1 MERIKTGIA
10 SYGLSGRVFHAPF
23 IEANDAFEFTAVCER
38 SKNEALKLYSNVQ
51 IVRSFEELIS
61 IPELELIIV
70 NTPDLTHYDYCKAA
84 LNAGKNV
91 IVEKPFVF
99 NVSEGEE
106 LVELAE
112 KKGLMLSVFQ
122 NRRWDGDFLT
132 IQKVLKENKLGRI
145 VEFRS
150 GFQRFKNYI
159 VEGSWKEEK
168 NRHVGIVYNLGPHL
182 VDQAVC
188 LFGKPDGVFAQIRMQ
203 REGSKVDDFFQITL
217 IYKDINVLLT
227 AGQLMKE
234 PIASYVLHGT
244 NGSFVKYGIDPQED
258 QLKSGMKPT
267 DAGYG
272 IDCSENYGILNIE
285 MNGQTQRESIPSE
298 SGNYMLFFDNV
309 AFAIRNKVPPAVSA
323 RENLAIIRILEAAF
337 QSHEENKVIFI

>member
-122 NRRWDGDFLT
+122 NRR
-132 IQKVLKENKLGRI
+132 
-145 VEFRS
+145 
-150 GFQRFKNYI
+150 
-159 VEGSWKEEK
+159 
-168 NRHVGIVYNLGPHL
+168 
-182 VDQAVC
+182 
-188 LFGKPDGVFAQIRMQ
+188 
-203 REGSKVDDFFQITL
+203 
-217 IYKDINVLLT
+217 
-227 AGQLMKE
+227 
-234 PIASYVLHGT
+234 
-244 NGSFVKYGIDPQED
+244 
-258 QLKSGMKPT
+258 
-267 DAGYG
+267 
-272 IDCSENYGILNIE
+272 
-285 MNGQTQRESIPSE
+285 
-298 SGNYMLFFDNV
+298 
-309 AFAIRNKVPPAVSA
+309 
-323 RENLAIIRILEAAF
+323 
-337 QSHEENKVIFI
+337 

>member
-23 IEANDAFEFTAVCER
+23 VEANDAFELTAVCER
-38 SKNEALKLYSNVQ
+38 NKNEALKLYPNVQ

-70 NTPDLTHYDYCKAA
+70 NTPDITHYEYCKAA

-112 KKGLMLSVFQ
+112 KKGLMLTVFQ
-122 NRRWDGDFLT
+122 NRRWDSDFLT

-150 GFQRFKNYI
+150 GFQRYKNYI
-159 VEGSWKEEK
+159 VEGSWKEEQ

-188 LFGKPDGVFAQIRMQ
+188 LFGKPAGVFAQIRIQ
-203 REGSKVDDFFQITL
+203 RDGSKVDDFFQISL

-227 AGQLMKE
+227 AGLLMKE
-234 PIASYVLHGT
+234 PSTSFVLHGV
-244 NGSFVKYGIDPQED
+244 NGSFVKCGVDTQEE

-267 DAGYG
+267 DAVYG
-272 IDCSENYGILNIE
+272 IDRFENQGVLNIE
-285 MNGQTQRESIPSE
+285 ISGQTQRESIPSE
-298 SGNYMLFFDNV
+298 PGNYMLFFDNV
-309 AFAIRNKVPPAVSA
+309 AFAIRNKVAPAVSP
-323 RENLAIIRILEAAF
+323 RENLIIIRILEAAF
-337 QSHEENKVIFI
+337 QSHDENKVIFI